1 MFFVNYCK
9 FTEQNGGRKWV
20 KVKTTTAQPSFWH
33 WVVIDQTRNV
43 GCSRLQYQLL
53 IRDTQKVF
61 AVALA
66 KHVIAL
72 FRLHRRAGLRN
83 SQMGNFSTG
92 KDIFD
97 AGQRCVLSSP
107 GFFNGAPFSY
117 RNRTSHLY
125 EIIMLRFIKWLLR
138 AYKYRQLRPWL
149 ARNGPETFRHL

>member
-1 MFFVNYCK
+1 M
-9 FTEQNGGRKWV
+9 
-20 KVKTTTAQPSFWH
+20 
-33 WVVIDQTRNV
+33 IDQTRNV

-92 KDIFD
+92 EDEFD

-117 RNRTSHLY
+117 RNRTPHLY
-125 EIIMLRFIKWLLR
+125 EILFCCMYVCMYGQTGHTSVRITRRVAFVYVNLLQE
-138 AYKYRQLRPWL
+138 KLTHVGDL
-149 ARNGPETFRHL
+149 ASTCNSLTIIRTGSYM